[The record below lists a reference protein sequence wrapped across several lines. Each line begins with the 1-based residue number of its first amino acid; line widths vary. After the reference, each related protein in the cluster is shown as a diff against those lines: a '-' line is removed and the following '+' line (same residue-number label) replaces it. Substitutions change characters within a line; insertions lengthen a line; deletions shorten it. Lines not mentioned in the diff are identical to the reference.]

1 MYICKKEK
9 MKQLENKLK
18 QLIDNHNRPF
28 KHLRE
33 KYDADLIALV
43 KTHLKE
49 EFISV
54 DINQVTINKNNKLGK
69 HKHLKQQPVSY
80 GYVFGNFTDGELVA
94 EDETIAL
101 RNKWFQFDGTKE
113 HYVKEFKG
121 DRYSLIAYKRK

>member
-1 MYICKKEK
+1 